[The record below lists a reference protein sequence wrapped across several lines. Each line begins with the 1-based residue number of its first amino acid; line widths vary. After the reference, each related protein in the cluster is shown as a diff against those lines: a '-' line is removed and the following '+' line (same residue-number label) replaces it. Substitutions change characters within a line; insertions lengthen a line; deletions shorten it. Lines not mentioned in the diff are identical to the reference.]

1 MVEATNRDKEL
12 IIKILSRSFEDN
24 MSVNYLIPQ
33 DSKRTQRLG
42 ELITYSFEMCRLWG
56 KVVIS
61 ENRDACALVIFPD
74 RKRTTFRSLL
84 IMGRL
89 ILKSIGFRN
98 LRKALNRENQVYAHH
113 PSTPI
118 YHLWFVGVLPE
129 HQGEGIGSKIL
140 DEILR
145 DAAKMGRLVYLETSS
160 HKNIPWYQKHGFSIY
175 GKIQLSYT
183 LFLMR
188 SDK

>member
-1 MVEATNRDKEL
+1 MVEATIEDKKLVVE
-12 IIKILSRSFEDN
+12 ILFRSFEDN
-24 MSVNYLIPQ
+24 MSVNYLIPH
-33 DSKRTQRLG
+33 DSKRTLRLR
-42 ELITYSFEMCRLWG
+42 ELIAYSLEMCRLWG

-61 ENRDACALVIFPD
+61 ENRKACALVIFPD
-74 RKRTTFRSLL
+74 RKRTTLRSLL

-89 ILKSIGFRN
+89 ILKSIGFWN
-98 LRKALNRENQVYAHH
+98 IRKALSRENQVYAHH
-113 PSTPI
+113 PRIPI

-140 DEILR
+140 EEIMK
-145 DAAKMGRLVYLETSS
+145 DAAEMGRPVYLETST